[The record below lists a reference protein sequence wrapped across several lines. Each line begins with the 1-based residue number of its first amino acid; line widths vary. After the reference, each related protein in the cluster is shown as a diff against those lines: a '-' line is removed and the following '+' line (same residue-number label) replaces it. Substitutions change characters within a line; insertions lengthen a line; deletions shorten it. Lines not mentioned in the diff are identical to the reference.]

1 MAYDDTMK
9 EGGNAMDL
17 AITDVENIIDNASP
31 EEAIEMMTSQ
41 MKAEKDP
48 NAKKAYQDGI
58 DRVKRGLAT
67 ENSDVSTI
75 MNEGVEAEM
84 SNYMVDQMDLNPYD
98 FYFDDT
104 GVFA

>member
-41 MKAEKDP
+41 MKV
-48 NAKKAYQDGI
+48 Q
-58 DRVKRGLAT
+58 
-67 ENSDVSTI
+67 
-75 MNEGVEAEM
+75 M
-84 SNYMVDQMDLNPYD
+84 SKQW
-98 FYFDDT
+98 
-104 GVFA
+104 